1 MSENKILAAIPPTTP
16 ALNELPPKDRAIVAQ
31 TIDEILNAENGL
43 ALIEQRLN
51 ELDPAAGPLFPV
63 LQILFPSLGRF
74 LLGIDYLR
82 TGAFSEARDQL
93 KEGVEGFDKIG
104 ETEMRDVGIGFAMYA
119 EAALDVRKGNLAR
132 AQEQIG
138 NVREYLRKAG
148 KFGQAFEGMIDH
160 MAPDHFVM
168 QAVNA
173 LSNKDFGMGKALI
186 EQAAAA
192 SERVAR
198 KYYKEDTSEYSTF
211 MGLARYYKAFYQ
223 IHRALTSFS
232 ELNYDGLANEIDLT
246 RDAIAARDLLSN
258 SDPNLPLVRNAF
270 FVSEGII
277 EVLELIKELAP
288 TMQKIFNST
297 FKPDPGIYESFRQK
311 IRKANDSFGQTGD
324 SAATLIR
331 FCDQLSNEVNNIER
345 LAKPQPSEGPIAIPT
360 NKEKL
365 AEETYKTIRD
375 ATLQSLNEPLAQL
388 TRWSTLTLVLVALSV
403 LLILT
408 GAASA
413 LFLDTKVSVL
423 TSISSIFSS
432 LISSVLFFQLRQARR
447 EVKESRTELLKQL
460 EGARQAVFT

>member
-1 MSENKILAAIPPTTP
+1 
-16 ALNELPPKDRAIVAQ
+16 VAQ
-31 TIDEILNAENGL
+31 TIDEVLNAENGL

-51 ELDPAAGPLFPV
+51 ELNPAAGPLSAV
-63 LQILFPSLGRF
+63 LQILFQSLGRF

-82 TGAFSEARDQL
+82 TGAFAEARDQL

-104 ETEMRDVGIGFAMYA
+104 ETEMRDVGIGFAMYS
-119 EAALDVRKGNLAR
+119 EVALDVRKGNLAR
-132 AQEQIG
+132 AQEQLAT
-138 NVREYLRKAG
+138 VREYLRKAG
-148 KFGQAFEGMIDH
+148 KFAQAFEGMIDH
-160 MAPDHFVM
+160 MTPDHFVM

-173 LSNKDFGMGKALI
+173 LSNKDFGMAKALI

-198 KYYKEDTSEYSTF
+198 KYYKDDTSEYSTF

-223 IHRALTSFS
+223 IHRALTSFF

-246 RDAIAARDLLSN
+246 RDAIAARDLLSK

-270 FVSEGII
+270 YVSEGII

-297 FKPDPGIYESFRQK
+297 FKPDPGIYESLRQR
-311 IRKANDSFGQTGD
+311 IRKATDSFGQTGE

-331 FCDQLSNEVNNIER
+331 FCEQLSNEVNNIER
-345 LAKPQPSEGPIAIPT
+345 LAKPQPGEVLIASPT
-360 NKEKL
+360 NKERL
-365 AEETYKTIRD
+365 AEETYKAMRD
-375 ATLQSLNEPLAQL
+375 AILQSLNEPLAQL
-388 TRWSTLTLVLVALSV
+388 TRWSTLTLILVALSV

-413 LFLDTKVSVL
+413 LFLDTKVSAL

-432 LISSVLFFQLRQARR
+432 LISSILFFQLRQARK
-447 EVKESRTELLKQL
+447 EVRESRTELLKQF
-460 EGARQAVFT
+460 EDARKAVFT